1 MSASKSV
8 RPIASLLAGAC
19 LWLSAC
25 EYEKVQNEGGIE
37 AALKASSPNA
47 SDWDYLLAAGSN
59 LDERKLTDEESAT
72 LRRINDDG
80 SITLISRT
88 PSAVMYHLTTTL
100 RNREYDLLLEQVLS
114 EKTRSEYNKRAT
126 DPMEAVM
133 YLAKRQEDI
142 QALFAA
148 MPLGDQT
155 PGVLIE
161 NIGPN
166 QFRLSPPTA
175 ISQDLRFTKFDVIIE
190 QREFRLLMI
199 R

>member
-1 MSASKSV
+1 MSGSRSV
-8 RPIASLLAGAC
+8 QGMRCILAALAITPGAC
-19 LWLSAC
+19 L
-25 EYEKVQNEGGIE
+25 YTKVESESGIE
-37 AALKASSPNA
+37 AALKATNPNA
-47 SDWDYLLAAGSN
+47 GDWDYLLAAGSN
-59 LDERKLTDEESAT
+59 LDERKLTDEEATT
-72 LRRINDDG
+72 LRRINADG
-80 SITLISRT
+80 SITLISRS

-100 RNREYDLLLEQVLS
+100 RNREYDLLLEQVIS
-114 EKTRSEYNKRAT
+114 EKTKSEYRKRGA
-126 DPMEAVM
+126 DPMDAVK
-133 YLAKRQEDI
+133 YLAKRQQDI

-166 QFRLSPPTA
+166 QFRLAPPVA
-175 ISQDLRFTKFDVIIE
+175 ISQDLRFRQFDVIIE